1 MDIAE
6 NPLQLFFQHQVLD
19 VLNSCVSTVPG
30 TIWCHCLDIYFEDQ
44 LKEQK
49 LYDRKIEEKL
59 E

>member
-6 NPLQLFFQHQVLD
+6 NPLQVLD

-30 TIWCHCLDIYFEDQ
+30 ITWCHCLDIYFEDQ

>member
-1 MDIAE
+1 MDKAE

-30 TIWCHCLDIYFEDQ
+30 TTWCHCLDIYFEDQ